1 MRKFLVFGLA
11 VGMLF
16 VALILPPLTG
26 AKKNERARK
35 RIDQEKLSNDKA
47 AREWNSKVQSAQAV
61 NFGISPT
68 VRELA
73 AAQER
78 LSPGQARRTRIKNHE
93 EVIEKSRELNISG
106 GKGGRVEF
114 LQEDVAE

>member
-16 VALILPPLTG
+16 VALIVPPLTG

-47 AREWNSKVQSAQAV
+47 AREWNPKVQRRKNGSRPDRRPARGSRTTKRLLKSLG
-61 NFGISPT
+61 NRTS
-68 VRELA
+68 A
-73 AAQER
+73 AAKAAV
-78 LSPGQARRTRIKNHE
+78 PRRRKATWRKRI
-93 EVIEKSRELNISG
+93 VVMRKSFAKAILT
-106 GKGGRVEF
+106 
-114 LQEDVAE
+114 